1 MVLEDEF
8 CCSDVVMCL
17 SVLCCS
23 SRMTA
28 QNCID
33 RRLMHNCSI
42 PERLRGTPAFTS
54 IMKARMKRGEC
65 VQPAA
70 GAIFIKY
77 NNRFR
82 GHFHL
87 TSNQFHSLIQR
98 LWCEEPFRLH
108 HRIIF
113 PLQNKLAVCRQE
125 TSRKMCDNTEY
136 EYLMFHQLNINI
148 IYSLHALCMCE
159 YLSMRRCRRVYTF
172 KVHWS
177 RIYRANFWC
186 GRKIFLKHWQLWVP
200 YKSWWHAIEGM
211 NSTAH
216 YKSDGACWITVKF
229 TVIWIWKLLVVK
241 SFRNL
246 SLKICSKQWLKST
259 TTNSIYYTTVVSY
272 TSNTRPISVTH
283 THHKGK
289 HYDNDAFEHIVYVE
303 LESW

>member
-159 YLSMRRCRRVYTF
+159 YLSMRRCRRVYAF

-211 NSTAH
+211 NSTVQVRWCLLNYRQIYCYLNMETPRSRIISKFVTKNFLETMTEINDNKFNLLYHCRFIYEQHAAH
-216 YKSDGACWITVKF
+216 IRHSH
-229 TVIWIWKLLVVK
+229 
-241 SFRNL
+241 
-246 SLKICSKQWLKST
+246 
-259 TTNSIYYTTVVSY
+259 
-272 TSNTRPISVTH
+272 TSQRQ
-283 THHKGK
+283 
-289 HYDNDAFEHIVYVE
+289 A
-303 LESW
+303 LW